1 MKRGHGMMKRLVA
14 IGTLAFAATMPLM
27 ADTWTDPD
35 TGYTWTYRING
46 DTAEICKGAYSAA
59 ISPSPSGA
67 ITIPIRLGGKIV
79 TSIGDYAFYCCSG
92 LTSVL
97 IPDSV
102 MSIGFSSFQSCS
114 GLTSVTIPDNVTKI
128 WPGAFEYCS
137 GMTSVKICP
146 TLQGRGGLA
155 TSARSVI
162 GPMRLALPWA
172 ARPTRRA
179 SRAVKIAAHN

>member
-155 TSARSVI
+155 TSAR
-162 GPMRLALPWA
+162 
-172 ARPTRRA
+172 
-179 SRAVKIAAHN
+179 